1 MSRRTALGAAL
12 VVAPA
17 LCLSGCGGSSSPPAA
32 PDGNTLAYEAPF
44 PYADEAKPNDGA
56 SAVELL
62 PLEPANAA
70 APGTATV
77 PGELPFVK
85 LPPERVPLAGLD
97 LPSRGP
103 AGAQVTL
110 QIFSDFECPF
120 CAKTA
125 SVIEALASEFGPRLR
140 IVFRNYPL
148 PAHRHARLAAA
159 AALEVY
165 VERGGAAFFRMHD
178 ALFAAAPHGLDG
190 RVLERLASA
199 EKVDPTRF
207 RTALT
212 NGVHDA
218 RIDADIAAGDLAGIE
233 GTPAF
238 LVNDWYGFGAL
249 PYVILRAA
257 VVRALSEPASPP
269 RPAR

>member
-1 MSRRTALGAAL
+1 MSRRTALGAVL
-12 VVAPA
+12 TIAPA
-17 LCLSGCGGSSSPPAA
+17 LCLSGCGGSTPPAA
-32 PDGNTLAYEAPF
+32 PDGNTLAYDAPF
-44 PYADEAKPNDGA
+44 PFADEAKPNDGP
-56 SAVELL
+56 SSELS
-62 PLEPANAA
+62 PDE
-70 APGTATV
+70 PGTTAA

-85 LPPERVPLAGLD
+85 LPPERVPSAGLD

-103 AGAQVTL
+103 ANAPVTL

-120 CAKTA
+120 CEKTA
-125 SVIEALASEFGPRLR
+125 PVVEALASEFGAKLR

-148 PAHRHARLAAA
+148 PAHPHARLAAA

-190 RVLERLASA
+190 SVLERLAAA

-207 RTALT
+207 RHALT
-212 NGVHDA
+212 SGAHEA
-218 RIDADIAAGDLAGIE
+218 RIEADIAAGDRAGIE

-238 LVNDWYGFGAL
+238 LINDWYGFGAL
-249 PYVILRAA
+249 PYPILRAA
-257 VVRALSEPASPP
+257 VARALSERAP
-269 RPAR
+269 

>member
-1 MSRRTALGAAL
+1 MSRRTAFGVAL

-17 LCLSGCGGSSSPPAA
+17 LCLSGCGGSSAPPAA
-32 PDGNTLAYEAPF
+32 PDGNTLADDAPF

-56 SAVELL
+56 PRVELV
-62 PLEPANAA
+62 PEPSGAVYAPAA
-70 APGTATV
+70 

-85 LPPERVPLAGLD
+85 LPKERVPVAGLE

-103 AGAQVTL
+103 ANAEVTL
-110 QIFSDFECPF
+110 QVWSDFECPF

-125 SVIEALASEFGPRLR
+125 PALNALAADYGARLR

-148 PAHRHARLAAA
+148 PVHPHARLAAA

-165 VERGGAAFFRMHD
+165 TQRGGAAFFRMHD
-178 ALFAAAPHGLDG
+178 ALFAASATGLDG
-190 RVLERLASA
+190 GVLERLAAA
-199 EKVDPTRF
+199 EKLDPTRF
-207 RTALT
+207 RRALT
-212 NGVHDA
+212 SGAHEA
-218 RIDADIAAGDLAGIE
+218 RIDADMAAGDLAGIE

-249 PYVILRAA
+249 PYPVLRAA
-257 VVRALSEPASPP
+257 VARALSETTRRGPS
-269 RPAR
+269 

>member
-17 LCLSGCGGSSSPPAA
+17 LCLSGCGGSSAPPAA
-32 PDGNTLAYEAPF
+32 PDGNTLADDAPF
-44 PYADEAKPNDGA
+44 PYADAAKPNDGA
-56 SAVELL
+56 SHVELL
-62 PLEPANAA
+62 PEHT
-70 APGTATV
+70 GTAGATHTPAIA

-85 LPPERVPLAGLD
+85 LPKDRVPVAGLD

-103 AGAQVTL
+103 ANAEVTL
-110 QIFSDFECPF
+110 QVFSDFECPF
-120 CAKTA
+120 CAKA
-125 SVIEALASEFGPRLR
+125 APALNALAADYGARLR

-165 VERGGAAFFRMHD
+165 VQRGGAAFFRMHD
-178 ALFAAAPHGLDG
+178 ALFAASPAGLDG
-190 RVLERLASA
+190 GVLERLAAA

-207 RTALT
+207 RRALT
-212 NGVHDA
+212 SGAHDA
-218 RIDADIAAGDLAGIE
+218 RIDADMAAGDLAGIE

-238 LVNDWYGFGAL
+238 LVNDWYGFGAF
-249 PYVILRAA
+249 PYPILHAA
-257 VVRALSEPASPP
+257 VARALSEAAAAAP
-269 RPAR
+269 R

>member
-17 LCLSGCGGSSSPPAA
+17 LCLSGCGGSNPPPAA

-44 PYADEAKPNDGA
+44 PYADEAKPNDGS

-70 APGTATV
+70 APGTTSV
-77 PGELPFVK
+77 PGELPFVR
-85 LPPERVPLAGLD
+85 LPPERVPVAGLD

-103 AGAQVTL
+103 AGAKVTL

-178 ALFAAAPHGLDG
+178 ALFAAAPHGFDGGVLD
-190 RVLERLASA
+190 RLANA

-257 VVRALSEPASPP
+257 VLRELSEPSPP
-269 RPAR
+269 